1 MANSVILT
9 LSIILTVVIGIIVFV
24 ALTLAYKYDG
34 RQNS

>member
-9 LSIILTVVIGIIVFV
+9 LSIILAVAIGIIVFV
-24 ALTLAYKYDG
+24 ALTLAHKCDG